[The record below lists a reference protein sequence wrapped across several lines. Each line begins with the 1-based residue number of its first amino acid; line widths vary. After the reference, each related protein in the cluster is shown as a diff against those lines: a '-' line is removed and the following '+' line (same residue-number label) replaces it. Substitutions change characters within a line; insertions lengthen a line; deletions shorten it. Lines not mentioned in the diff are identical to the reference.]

1 MEGEELREWAEE
13 LTPFT
18 SNYLVNLV
26 TVLDDSDVK
35 RMGKW
40 SEKTLG
46 ERYVENKEHLKA
58 AEPKRE
64 KNQIS
69 EALKEFI
76 QIPVLG

>member
-1 MEGEELREWAEE
+1 MESEELREWAEE

-46 ERYVENKEHLKA
+46 
-58 AEPKRE
+58 
-64 KNQIS
+64 
-69 EALKEFI
+69 
-76 QIPVLG
+76 